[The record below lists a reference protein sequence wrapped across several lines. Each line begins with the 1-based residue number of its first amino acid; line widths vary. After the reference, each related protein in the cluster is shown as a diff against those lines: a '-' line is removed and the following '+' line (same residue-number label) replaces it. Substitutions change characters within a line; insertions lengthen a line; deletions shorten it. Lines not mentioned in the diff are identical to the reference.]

1 MTIFSPQGVRNLTK
15 PGLHGGVISS
25 IVLAL
30 NISHDVNGV
39 TYTCQAS
46 NPALQRSVND
56 AVQLNVMCKYGYFI
70 TGGSSSSS
78 SDIIIHSSSVAF
90 CFKSP
95 NPALNFRY
103 VRILCLL
110 YKYRGYPILLI
121 KLWSPLL

>member
-1 MTIFSPQGVRNLTK
+1 MSNIHITIFFPQGVRNLTK

-25 IVLAL
+25 IVLPL

-78 SDIIIHSSSVAF
+78 STQAVWRFVSS
-90 CFKSP
+90 
-95 NPALNFRY
+95 
-103 VRILCLL
+103 
-110 YKYRGYPILLI
+110 LLI
-121 KLWSPLL
+121 QH

>member
-1 MTIFSPQGVRNLTK
+1 MTIFFPQGVRNLTK

-30 NISHDVNGV
+30 NISHDINGV

-90 CFKSP
+90 CFKFS
-95 NPALNFRY
+95 
-103 VRILCLL
+103 
-110 YKYRGYPILLI
+110 LLI
-121 KLWSPLL
+121 QH